1 MTILTLTKNIS
12 PLRPFDLN
20 LHTDDQITKT
30 NHFSA
35 TDIGYEI
42 SSEDL
47 ENATIAPIPSDPIDL
62 STTQVSP
69 DEFDAIYQWFIS

>member
-1 MTILTLTKNIS
+1 MNTQHMTKNLYS
-12 PLRPFDLN
+12 LSLFDLI
-20 LHTDDQITKT
+20 LHTDDQIRET

-35 TDIGYEI
+35 PDIGYEI